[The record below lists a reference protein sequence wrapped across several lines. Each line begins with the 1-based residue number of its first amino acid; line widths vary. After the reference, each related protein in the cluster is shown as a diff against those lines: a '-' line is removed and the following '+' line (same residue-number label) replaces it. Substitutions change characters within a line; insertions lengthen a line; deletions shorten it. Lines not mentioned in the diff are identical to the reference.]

1 MRGCK
6 QWILNGLILV
16 ASSGIGFSANA
27 PATMVPFRLHEH
39 LIVVQGSIGD
49 LHELSFAID
58 TGSSFTI
65 VNTKVGQKLG
75 LKSRETVEVSAWG
88 TRVKMKKVVL
98 PELRMGALY
107 FQSIP
112 ARLAKLPRVGG
123 GRVDALIGLDLL
135 KKTNFTIDF
144 TSKQITFGP
153 TEDLKDSITFYPNFP
168 FLAVKIFVE
177 GRPVWLQLDTGAS
190 GVVLFR
196 DKVKDKLPMRRSK
209 DLGVFLAPAGIG
221 RRQKVYLRSVL
232 MGQTRWEELPAY
244 LLDQQGST
252 FNERIVGNLGIA
264 TLDLKRIQFD
274 FDNHRISWE
283 R

>member
-1 MRGCK
+1 M
-6 QWILNGLILV
+6 
-16 ASSGIGFSANA
+16 
-27 PATMVPFRLHEH
+27 
-39 LIVVQGSIGD
+39 
-49 LHELSFAID
+49 
-58 TGSSFTI
+58 
-65 VNTKVGQKLG
+65 
-75 LKSRETVEVSAWG
+75 
-88 TRVKMKKVVL
+88 
-98 PELRMGALY
+98 
-107 FQSIP
+107 
-112 ARLAKLPRVGG
+112 AKLPRVGG

-196 DKVKDKLPMRRSK
+196 DKVKDKLPLRRSQEVNK
-209 DLGVFLAPAGIG
+209 RRLVSGLG

-232 MGQTRWEELPAY
+232 MGQTRWEEFPAY

-252 FNERIVGNLGIA
+252 FNEGIVGNLGIA

-283 R
+283 Q